1 MARKGYSQLSNLSD
15 IRKFVSKLINDRR
28 RDNIDSSMSRD
39 CGYLAKILMEIMQ
52 NSELEERIK
61 KLEMVLEEKRNT

>member
-1 MARKGYSQLSNLSD
+1 MARKGYSQLSSLSD

-39 CGYLAKILMEIMQ
+39 CGYLSKILMEIMQ
-52 NSELEERIK
+52 NSEIEERIK
-61 KLEMVLEEKRNT
+61 KLEEILEKEQ

>member
-28 RDNIDSSMSRD
+28 RDNIDSSTARD
-39 CGYLAKILMEIMQ
+39 CGYLSKILMEIMQ
-52 NSELEERIK
+52 NSEVEERIR
-61 KLEMVLEEKRNT
+61 KLEEILEKK

>member
-39 CGYLAKILMEIMQ
+39 CGYLSKILMEIMQ
-52 NSELEERIK
+52 NGEVEERIR
-61 KLEMVLEEKRNT
+61 KLEEILEKK